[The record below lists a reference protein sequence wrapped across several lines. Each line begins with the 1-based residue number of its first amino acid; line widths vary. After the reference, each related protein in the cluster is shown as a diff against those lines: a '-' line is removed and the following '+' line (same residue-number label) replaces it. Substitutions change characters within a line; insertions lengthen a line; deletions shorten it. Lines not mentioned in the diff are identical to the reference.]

1 MNQTFTIDPSALAFD
16 IDGVFADT
24 MTLFIDIA
32 RDEFNIDWIR
42 YEDIVCYTL
51 EECLDIEQ
59 GVVGE
64 IIGRI
69 LDGNHE
75 ATLKPIPGAP
85 RVIRGLARRDRPV
98 LFVTARPYIGPLRDW
113 MLSVLGLP
121 SSLLELAAVG
131 SFENKARVLR
141 DRGVSFFVEDRLETC
156 FSLQSAGVVPVLFK
170 QPWNRE
176 RHCFKEVD
184 SWRELESLI
193 DCKRSRPGLGVGL
206 GV

>member
-1 MNQTFTIDPSALAFD
+1 MNQKLAIDPSALAFD

-42 YEDIVCYTL
+42 YDDIVRYAL
-51 EECLDIEQ
+51 EECLDIDP
-59 GVVGE
+59 GVVEE

-75 ATLKPIPGAP
+75 AILKPIPGAP
-85 RVIRGLARRDRPV
+85 RVIRGLARRGRPV
-98 LFVTARPYIGPLRDW
+98 LFVTARPYVGPVFDW
-113 MLSVLGLP
+113 MISVLDIP
-121 SSLLELAAVG
+121 PSLLEVAAVG
-131 SFENKARVLR
+131 SFEKKARVLR

-156 FSLQSAGVVPVLFK
+156 FSLQSAGIVPVLFK

-176 RHCFKEVD
+176 PHCFQEVD
-184 SWRELESLI
+184 SWRALESLI
-193 DCKRSRPGLGVGL
+193 VF
-206 GV
+206 